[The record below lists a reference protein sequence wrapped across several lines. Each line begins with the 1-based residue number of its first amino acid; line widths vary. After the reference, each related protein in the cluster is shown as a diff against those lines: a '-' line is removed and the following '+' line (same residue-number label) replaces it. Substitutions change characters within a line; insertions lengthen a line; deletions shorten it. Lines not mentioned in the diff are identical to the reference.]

1 VWQTDQHS
9 VELIAHLEG
18 HPSWQALERLAA
30 QKRETMLARLA
41 KQIAVGDLEPDD
53 VRDIRAFLKG
63 MDALISAPRNA
74 LKELD

>member
-1 VWQTDQHS
+1 MDRHQ
-9 VELIAHLEG
+9 VELLAHLEG
-18 HPSWQALERLAA
+18 HPSWQALEQLAA
-30 QKRETMLARLA
+30 HKREQMLARLA

-63 MDALISAPRNA
+63 MDALLNAPRNA